1 MICGAT
7 SVCRKAER
15 GIPCFNAARSMICGA
30 TTVTSAGWGS
40 MSSFNAARSMIC
52 GATRK
57 SCLFPRRCAA
67 FQCRTQHDMW
77 CNSVAHSP
85 CPTQG
90 ERAFWKVVDFFT
102 VFPLWGGIFT
112 EKSRCQSTH
121 SLVRRGA
128 APKWKMATVECGFA
142 ASPSHFPLFC
152 TFYIISN
159 TMEFFK
165 HNTYCA
171 HSFFTSLGFGRTARL
186 RKRLSFPSMLICAM
200 FLSHSGC

>member
-7 SVCRKAER
+7 NNGMFFNLDSFLFQCRTQHDMWCNKNPEEDEE
-15 GIPCFNAARSMICGA
+15 GD
-30 TTVTSAGWGS
+30 
-40 MSSFNAARSMIC
+40 
-52 GATRK
+52 
-57 SCLFPRRCAA
+57 LQ

>member
-1 MICGAT
+1 MWCNN
-7 SVCRKAER
+7 AEIVFVSR
-15 GIPCFNAARSMICGA
+15 HVRRFNAARSMICGA
-30 TTVTSAGWGS
+30 TCISDGL
-40 MSSFNAARSMIC
+40 
-52 GATRK
+52 
-57 SCLFPRRCAA
+57 CLLLCT

>member
-1 MICGAT
+1 MWCNSIPLCRLLRVVWFQCRTQHDMWCNTTYGTADLPDEKFQCRTQHDMWCNHTGLNGA
-7 SVCRKAER
+7 EI
-15 GIPCFNAARSMICGA
+15 GIS
-30 TTVTSAGWGS
+30 
-40 MSSFNAARSMIC
+40 
-52 GATRK
+52 
-57 SCLFPRRCAA
+57 

>member
-1 MICGAT
+1 M
-7 SVCRKAER
+7 ER
-15 GIPCFNAARSMICGA
+15 GALCFNAARSMICGA
-30 TTVTSAGWGS
+30 TAIFSRSYTSRP
-40 MSSFNAARSMIC
+40 SFNAARSMIC
-52 GATRK
+52 GATP
-57 SCLFPRRCAA
+57 SLTALVPRRARGHFGKSSIFC
-67 FQCRTQHDMW
+67 
-77 CNSVAHSP
+77 
-85 CPTQG
+85 
-90 ERAFWKVVDFFT
+90 T

-112 EKSRCQSTH
+112 EKSRCQSTR

-200 FLSHSGC
+200 FLSHSGCWVRPQSSIQMRSLIASL